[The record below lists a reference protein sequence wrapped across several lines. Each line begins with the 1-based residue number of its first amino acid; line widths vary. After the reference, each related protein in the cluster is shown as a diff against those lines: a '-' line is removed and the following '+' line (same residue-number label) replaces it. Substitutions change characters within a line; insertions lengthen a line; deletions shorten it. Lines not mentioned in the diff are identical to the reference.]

1 MTLKIRNRILQ
12 LFLYISLAVL
22 AVSLAVFIIAAARK
36 TLVVPPSLRIPA
48 FLSNIPFLK
57 QDFFPT
63 MLSFAF
69 IGIYIPAVFFYLI
82 KYFENTQSSEIIFFS
97 AFLIAL
103 LCESARFFIICFNV
117 WQTFTNLLIFLGNII
132 LFGRILAPLSFVCSS
147 LLSENE
153 QRQDI
158 ERNCLLMVMA
168 AFVFSLIIPLNT
180 AKISS
185 SGLVEESSMFLL
197 NGTRVIFV
205 VLSAL
210 SFYIKSAKHA
220 NKDYISAGNWM
231 MVLFL
236 GYVLLISADN
246 YVFMVLGTAFLY
258 AGTFFYL
265 KTLHKIYM
273 WI

>member
-12 LFLYISLAVL
+12 LFLYISLAAL
-22 AVSLAVFIIAAARK
+22 AVSLTVFIIAAARK
-36 TLVVPPSLRIPA
+36 TLVAPPSLRIPA
-48 FLSNIPFLK
+48 FLSKIPFLK

-69 IGIYIPAVFFYLI
+69 IGIYVPAVFFYLI
-82 KYFENTQSSEIIFFS
+82 KYFENTQSLEIIFFS
-97 AFLIAL
+97 AFLIGL

-168 AFVFSLIIPLNT
+168 AFVFSLVVPLDT

-197 NGTRVIFV
+197 NGTRLIFV

-220 NKDYISAGNWM
+220 NKDYIRAGNWM
-231 MVLFL
+231 LVLFL

-258 AGTFFYL
+258 SGTFFYL